1 MKKRRTSFIFCAA
14 LSSLALLSCTL
25 VAAFSQRDLTLAN
38 QSQTTYCADITFG
51 QNSHDESTKFS
62 GSSSFSATNVDISE
76 VTDIA
81 RCFVGNGVGEY
92 ALKMGN
98 SSTGGKFTLK
108 FSSSLP
114 LTSLRVLAFQYKTNS
129 STLSVYE
136 DSSFQPTNSVNAMDG
151 NSIYDCLSS
160 DWLCYTGFDGNVSS
174 LTFESSARLYL
185 AKVVFVLS
193 DTPAYSSDYSSYS
206 SSNEEKT
213 SSSSSSSSSSS
224 ESTSKSSS
232 SSSSSSSS
240 ETSSEEGE
248 HSYPLADTSE
258 YYTSYSSGGYTN
270 YIDLSPSVG
279 NRIEPVVSED
289 GTSID
294 CYAKNSSGRYYV
306 VETIYK
312 GGIYT
317 DSNEVA
323 CYINAFGECPAN
335 YVLYSNSKYSNFPDG
350 TLSQTNAKKYT
361 YNTYGNKGRLYTYYN
376 QLDGYVTSVPVDT
389 DGSNF
394 HYWEVDIAVT
404 DAYAS
409 GTSFNRG
416 GGRLI
421 VFPDGVTTGTYDSGK
436 TFIVKTIDHYQ
447 HAREFANYLEG
458 WGANFDMEC
467 TNSDYESYSS
477 LTTESLTF

>member
-1 MKKRRTSFIFCAA
+1 MKNRKSTFLFCAA
-14 LSSLALLSCTL
+14 LSSLALLSCAL
-25 VAAFSQRDLTLAN
+25 VNALSREGLTLAN
-38 QSQTTYCADITFG
+38 QSQSTYCADITFG
-51 QNSHDESTKFS
+51 QSSHDETNLLS
-62 GSSSFSATNVDISE
+62 GTSSFSTTNIDISE
-76 VTDIA
+76 VTDVSK
-81 RCFVGNGVGEY
+81 CYVGSGCGEY
-92 ALKMGN
+92 ALKMG
-98 SSTGGKFTLK
+98 SSSKSGIFTLK

-114 LTSLRVLAFQYKTNS
+114 ITSLRVLAYQYKNNS

-136 DSSFQPTNSVNAMDG
+136 DSSFKPSNDVNAVDG
-151 NSIYDCLSS
+151 GSIYDCLSS

-206 SSNEEKT
+206 SSSEER
-213 SSSSSSSSSSS
+213 SSSSSSSS
-224 ESTSKSSS
+224 EVTSPESSSKSSS
-232 SSSSSSSS
+232 SNSSS
-240 ETSSEEGE
+240 EENE
-248 HSYPLADTSE
+248 HSYPFDTSE
-258 YYTSYSSGGYTN
+258 YYTSYSSGAFTN
-270 YIDLSPSVG
+270 YIDLSPSTDTRV
-279 NRIEPVVSED
+279 EPVVSED
-289 GTSID
+289 GRSVD
-294 CYAKNSSGRYYV
+294 CYAKNSNGRYYV

-312 GGIYT
+312 GGVYT

-335 YVLYSNSKYSNFPDG
+335 YVLYSNSRYSNFPDG
-350 TLSQTNAKKYT
+350 TLSSSKAKEYV
-361 YNTYGNKGRLYTYYN
+361 YNTYGSKGRLYTYYS
-376 QLDGYVTSVPVDT
+376 QLDGYVTSVPVDSE
-389 DGSNF
+389 DNDF

-409 GTSFNRG
+409 STSFNRG
-416 GGRLI
+416 GGRLV
-421 VFPDGVTTGTYDSGK
+421 VFPYGVTTSTYDSGK

-467 TNSDYESYSS
+467 THSDYESYSS